1 MSSLLIS
8 DAKVQLLSDLLG
20 IATGGTYRPEESI
33 KNLTETVAD
42 LELLL
47 SRVRATLALQEQRRS
62 SPAAP
67 TSS

>member
-1 MSSLLIS
+1 MSSLLTS

-20 IATGGTYRPEESI
+20 IATGGTYRVEESI
-33 KNLTETVAD
+33 KNLTETAAD

-47 SRVRATLALQEQRRS
+47 SRVRATLVLQEQRKN